1 MVRHVSPLVCRRT
14 TKTTSGRHAQ
24 LVFTQ
29 SLDDIHTY
37 KEILNPARRTIHI
50 VPIHHI
56 TALLESHHHII
67 VVRPIFRRTAALGKG
82 SFIDGSSWG
91 SRAKGIVVV
100 AWFHLAIFWWCNEW
114 HVEPIYTLKL
124 RSKRDS
130 CISFNCIRMVPIF
143 LFAMSQPQPA
153 LATLSFWRT
162 RTTYLFPPFPPS
174 LHIILN
180 WSVDWLALKL
190 GIFRVILYALSSPSS

>member
-1 MVRHVSPLVCRRT
+1 MLAPWYVVERRRRRLVVMRSSFLHNHSTIYTHIRR
-14 TKTTSGRHAQ
+14 S
-24 LVFTQ
+24 
-29 SLDDIHTY
+29 S
-37 KEILNPARRTIHI
+37 ILPEEQFILF
-50 VPIHHI
+50 PSHHI

-143 LFAMSQPQPA
+143 LFVYTSQPQPA